1 MEKKK
6 EEVAIIK
13 SKQFTLKSDKKN
25 EYKLNLFISNDDL
38 FCINVFTTN
47 EHQNKKYSL
56 SLTMNDLIKY
66 RFFKI
71 FVDLDEIFRELENKI
86 EKSIIIEDTN
96 LIYLDIPIGLIVISD
111 IILEIKETE
120 KSKDEI
126 IKDLKEELNKKNKII
141 DENIIKINELE
152 NKLKESEIKFNDK
165 FKNEI
170 QILNQTIE
178 TNKEELE
185 FKNLIIESYENY
197 ENIIEIEIETN
208 ENNKE
213 IKIINNN
220 LFSEEN
226 TNLIIN
232 QNKTKF
238 NNIIK
243 FNKKGKYKLLI
254 LNNNKLENLEELF
267 INCKEIKKIKF
278 IKFNTQNVQILN
290 YMLSDYNSL
299 ISNNKSKDVNTQNV
313 RSIKNNFSFCSPLTS
328 IDLSNFNTQNIQ
340 YKDGMFFDYKSLT
353 SIDVSIFNTQNVND
367 MNHSESFTSIDVSK
381 FNTQNA

>member
-1 MEKKK
+1 MEKKQ
-6 EEVAIIK
+6 EEIAIIK

-56 SLTMNDLIKY
+56 SLTMNDLMKY

-126 IKDLKEELNKKNKII
+126 IKDLIEELNIKNKII
-141 DENIIKINELE
+141 CENNIKINELE
-152 NKLKESEIKFNDK
+152 NKLKESEIKFNSPNDK

-178 TNKEELE
+178 TNKEELQ

-208 ENNKE
+208 ENNQDV
-213 IKIINNN
+213 KII
-220 LFSEEN
+220 
-226 TNLIIN
+226 
-232 QNKTKF
+232 
-238 NNIIK
+238 
-243 FNKKGKYKLLI
+243 
-254 LNNNKLENLEELF
+254 
-267 INCKEIKKIKF
+267 
-278 IKFNTQNVQILN
+278 
-290 YMLSDYNSL
+290 
-299 ISNNKSKDVNTQNV
+299 
-313 RSIKNNFSFCSPLTS
+313 
-328 IDLSNFNTQNIQ
+328 
-340 YKDGMFFDYKSLT
+340 
-353 SIDVSIFNTQNVND
+353 
-367 MNHSESFTSIDVSK
+367 
-381 FNTQNA
+381 

>member
-1 MEKKK
+1 MEENLEK
-6 EEVAIIK
+6 VAIIK
-13 SKQFTLKSDKKN
+13 EKNFIIISDKKI
-25 EYKLNLFISNDDL
+25 EYKLNFFISNNNL

-47 EHQNKKYSL
+47 NFQNKKYSL
-56 SLTMNDLIKY
+56 SLTMNDLVKY

-96 LIYLDIPIGLIVISD
+96 LIYLDIPIGLIVIND
-111 IILEIKETE
+111 IILEIKEVE

-126 IKDLKEELNKKNKII
+126 IKELNDQLNKKDKII
-141 DENIIKINELE
+141 NENNIKIKELE
-152 NKLKESEIKFNDK
+152 NKLKEREINK
-165 FKNEI
+165 FKYKK

-178 TNKEELE
+178 KNKEELE

-243 FNKKGKYKLLI
+243 FNNKGIYKLLI
-254 LNNNKLENLEELF
+254 LNNNKLENLEDLF

-313 RSIKNNFSFCSPLTS
+313 RSIKNNFSFCSSLTS

-353 SIDVSIFNTQNVND
+353 LIDVSKFNTQNVND
-367 MNHSESFTSIDVSK
+367 MNYSESFTSIDVSK